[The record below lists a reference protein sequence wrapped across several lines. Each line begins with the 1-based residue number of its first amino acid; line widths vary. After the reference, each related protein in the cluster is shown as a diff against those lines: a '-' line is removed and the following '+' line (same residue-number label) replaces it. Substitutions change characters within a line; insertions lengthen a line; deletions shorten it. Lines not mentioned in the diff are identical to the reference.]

1 MTTSYMLKSS
11 RPTSRIVN
19 EITPY
24 RVSMSNIALCFGA
37 EPLPA
42 RLWSEA
48 ITMQVVVL
56 CSAAPD
62 VVRLHG
68 GPTLWLS

>member
-1 MTTSYMLKSS
+1 LIDRFESDVL
-11 RPTSRIVN
+11 RP
-19 EITPY
+19 
-24 RVSMSNIALCFGA
+24 CFGA